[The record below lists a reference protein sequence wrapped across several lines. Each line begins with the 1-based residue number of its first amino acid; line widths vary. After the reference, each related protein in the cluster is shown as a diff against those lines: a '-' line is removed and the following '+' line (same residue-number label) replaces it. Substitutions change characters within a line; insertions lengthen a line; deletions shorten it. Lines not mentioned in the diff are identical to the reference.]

1 MKRFLKILKWTGIT
15 LVSLIVVIAGA
26 IYTVSEYKLHQTYD
40 VPLADLVV
48 PTDSASIL
56 EGGRLTR
63 IYHCEGC
70 HGEKMAGQKFLDVP
84 MLATLYAPNLITA
97 LPNYSNAELDR
108 MVRQGVHRDGRGS
121 WMLASGMYCNM
132 ADRDMGKIVAYL
144 RTLKPAAG
152 PALPQNSYGP
162 LGRTLLVAGKFT
174 PPASLIDHAHSR
186 ENANAAAADT
196 SQVGRGKY
204 IVMSVCSG
212 CHGGPE
218 LKGDPDPHMN
228 SPALIIAT
236 AYKPEAFR
244 HFLHTGEG
252 GLGKKDCGR
261 MSLMAKGFLTKLT
274 DNEIDDVYA
283 FLKTLPNQKV
293 ASR

>member
-1 MKRFLKILKWTGIT
+1 MKRFLEILKWTGIT
-15 LVSLIVVIAGA
+15 LLGLMIIIAAAVYG
-26 IYTVSEYKLHQTYD
+26 ISEYKLNQTYD

-48 PTDSASIL
+48 PTDSASIH
-56 EGGRLTR
+56 EGARLTR
-63 IYHCEGC
+63 VYLCEGC
-70 HGEKMAGQKFLDVP
+70 HGENFQGKAFINEPL
-84 MLATLYAPNLITA
+84 LAKIYAPNVIAA
-97 LPNYSNAELDR
+97 LSQYTNAELDR
-108 MVRQGVHRDGRGS
+108 MVRQGVQRDGRGS
-121 WMLASGMYCNM
+121 FMVASGMFCNL

-144 RTLKPAAG
+144 RTLKPASG
-152 PALPQNSYGP
+152 PERPQNSYGP
-162 LGRTLLVAGKFT
+162 LGRVLLVAGQFV
-174 PPASLIDHAHSR
+174 PPAALIDHAHSR

-261 MSLMAKGFLTKLT
+261 MSLMAKEFLTKLT
-274 DNEIDDVYA
+274 DNEINDVYA
-283 FLKTLPNQKV
+283 YLQTLPNQQV

>member
-1 MKRFLKILKWTGIT
+1 MQRFLRILKWTGIA
-15 LVSLIVVIAGA
+15 LASLIVILTGVV
-26 IYTVSEYKLHQTYD
+26 YTVSEYKLNQTYD

-48 PTDSASIL
+48 PTDTASIR
-56 EGGRLTR
+56 EGQRLTR

-70 HGEKMAGQKFLDVP
+70 HGEKLRGQKFLDVP
-84 MLATLYAPNLITA
+84 MLATLYAPNIIAA

-108 MVRQGVHRDGRGS
+108 MVRQGVHRDGHAS
-121 WMLASGMYCNM
+121 WMFSSGMYCNI

-144 RTLKPAAG
+144 RTLKPIVG

-162 LGRTLLVAGKFT
+162 LGRTLLVAGQFA
-174 PPASLIDHAHSR
+174 PPASLIDHLHSR

-196 SQVGRGKY
+196 SRVGRGKY

-228 SPALIIAT
+228 SPALVIAT
-236 AYKPEAFR
+236 AYKPAAFR

-252 GLGKKDCGR
+252 GLGKKDCGE
-261 MSLMAKGFLTKLT
+261 MSKLAKGFLTKLT
-274 DNEIDDVYA
+274 DNEINDVYA
-283 FLKTLPNQKV
+283 YLQTLPSQKV

>member
-1 MKRFLKILKWTGIT
+1 MKKSLKILKWAGIT
-15 LVSLIVVIAGA
+15 LVGLVLMAAVG
-26 IYTVSEYKLHQTYD
+26 IYGISEYKLNQTYD

-56 EGGRLTR
+56 EGSRLTR
-63 IYHCEGC
+63 VYHCEGC
-70 HGEKMAGQKFLDVP
+70 HGEKFAGQKFLEVP
-84 MLATLYAPNLITA
+84 MLATLYAPNVIAA

-108 MVRQGVHRDGRGS
+108 MVRQGVHRDGHGS
-121 WMLASGMYCNM
+121 WMFASGMYCNI

-144 RTLKPAAG
+144 RTLKPMVG
-152 PALPQNSYGP
+152 PALSQNSYGP
-162 LGRTLLVAGKFT
+162 LGRTLLVAGQFA

-186 ENANAAAADT
+186 ANANAAAADT
-196 SQVGRGKY
+196 SQLGRGKY

-236 AYKPEAFR
+236 SYKPEAFR

-252 GLGKKDCGR
+252 GLGKKDCGE
-261 MSLMAKGFLTKLT
+261 MSKLAKGFLTKLT
-274 DNEIDDVYA
+274 DNEINDVYA
-283 FLKTLPNQKV
+283 YLQTLPNQKL

>member
-1 MKRFLKILKWTGIT
+1 MKKLLTVLKWTGIT
-15 LVSLIVVIAGA
+15 LVGLIVLLAAA
-26 IYTVSEYKLHQTYD
+26 IYGMSEYKLNQTYN
-40 VPLADLVV
+40 VPLADLAV
-48 PTDSASIL
+48 PTDSASIH
-56 EGGRLTR
+56 EGARLTR

-70 HGEKMAGQKFLDVP
+70 HGEKLAGREFLNVP
-84 MLATLYAPNLITA
+84 MLATLYAPNVIAA

-108 MVRQGVHRDGRGS
+108 MVRQGVHRDGRGN
-121 WMLASGMYCNM
+121 WMFASGMYCNM
-132 ADRDMGKIVAYL
+132 ADRDMGKIVGYL

-152 PALPQNSYGP
+152 PTLPKNSYGP
-162 LGRTLLVAGKFT
+162 LGRTLLVAGQFA

-186 ENANAAAADT
+186 ERANAAAADT

-204 IVMSVCSG
+204 LVMSVCMG

-236 AYKPEAFR
+236 AYKPDAFR

-252 GLGKKDCGR
+252 GLGKKDCGE
-261 MSLMAKGFLTKLT
+261 MSKMAKGFLTKLT
-274 DNEIDDVYA
+274 DTEINDIYTY
-283 FLKTLPNQKV
+283 LQTLPNQKV